1 MQGETEIPLVYP
13 PHKVITAV
21 AAQGVVVEQVRLVQ
35 RVPQA
40 QRVEMAPHQLCLAHL

>member
-1 MQGETEIPLVYP
+1 MEELGILRLYL

-21 AAQGVVVEQVRLVQ
+21 AAQGAVVEQVRLVQ